1 MIFAGSPATVREAI
15 EREMGELGTN
25 YLLAYLFF
33 GTLSFADAKRSLD
46 LFSQE
51 VMPAL
56 EKI

>member
-1 MIFAGSPATVREAI
+1 MILAGSPATVRAAI
-15 EREMGELGTN
+15 EREMPELGTN

-33 GTLSFADAKRSLD
+33 GTLTYADAKRSLD
-46 LFSQE
+46 LFAKE

>member
-1 MIFAGSPATVREAI
+1 MILAGTPTTVRAAI
-15 EREMGELGTN
+15 ERESAELGTN

-33 GTLSFADAKRSLD
+33 GTLSYADAKRSLD
-46 LFSQE
+46 LFSKE